1 MNFLAHLF
9 LSGDNREIQF
19 GNFIADA
26 VKGNDMDHYPE
37 MIRKGIQL
45 HREIDYFTD
54 THPVFRQSRK
64 RLSPKYD
71 KISGIIVDIYYDHY
85 LAKNWSRYSSRDI
98 KKYVAATYLNLVLKF
113 DLLPPRSKR
122 ILPFMIT
129 QNWLVGYADF
139 DALRR
144 VFKGMSRRSAF
155 LAKMEDAVDDLV
167 EDYPLYEADFFEF
180 FPEIILHSEHFTKQ
194 LMRH

>member
-9 LSGDNREIQF
+9 LSGDDRELQF

-26 VKGNDMDHYPE
+26 VKGNDMNDFPDL
-37 MIRKGIQL
+37 IRKGILL
-45 HREIDYFTD
+45 HREIDTFTD

-64 RLSPKYD
+64 RLSSKYD

-85 LAKNWSRYSSRDI
+85 LARNWSEYSSRDI
-98 KKYVAATYLNLVLKF
+98 KKYVASAYLNLVLKF

-139 DALRR
+139 DVLRK
-144 VFKGMSRRSAF
+144 VFRGMSRRSGY
-155 LAKMEDAVDDLV
+155 LARMEYAVDDLV
-167 EDYPLYEADFFEF
+167 EDYQLFESDFREF
-180 FPEIILHSEHFTKQ
+180 FPEIVRHSDDFKKQ
-194 LMRH
+194 LMLY